1 MEKIL
6 HPISGETGYFASE
19 KEKILIDT
27 VLKDFVLNQ
36 LFLTS
41 HNVRGGVNE

>member
-36 LFLTS
+36 LVLTS

>member
-1 MEKIL
+1 MEKIC

-19 KEKILIDT
+19 KEKLLIDT

-36 LFLTS
+36 VLTS
-41 HNVRGGVNE
+41 ANGRGVESE

>member
-1 MEKIL
+1 MEKIC

-19 KEKILIDT
+19 KEKLVIDT

-36 LFLTS
+36 LVLTS
-41 HNVRGGVNE
+41 ADGRGVGSE